1 MPKVNQ
7 LATVSF
13 SYKSESIKKKSESIR
28 SCISSAKIYPL
39 GELTES
45 KVFQRA
51 MELYGT
57 GSRRHDTGKQTIM
70 ELTSVGGDHVEIK
83 YTSVIEIKYT
93 SVIEI
98 KYTSVIEVKNY

>member
-13 SYKSESIKKKSESIR
+13 SYESESIH

-45 KVFQRA
+45 KVFHKA

-83 YTSVIEIKYT
+83 YTSVIE
-93 SVIEI
+93 
-98 KYTSVIEVKNY
+98 VKNY